1 MKIICPEFHHGGT
14 IPRIYTC
21 DGEDINPELSITEIP
36 AEAKTLALIVDDPD
50 APGRTWVHWVVFNMT
65 TDGTVR
71 RNSIPGT
78 EGQNDFGRLSYGG
91 PCPPRGAHRYYFKVY
106 ALDARLDLREGS
118 TKAELLKAMKGRI
131 LEEASLIGLYSRS

>member
-1 MKIICPEFHHGGT
+1 MKITCPEFHHGGT

-36 AEAKTLALIVDDPD
+36 EAAVTLALIVDDPD

-65 TDGTVR
+65 TDGEVR

-78 EGQNDFGRLSYGG
+78 EGRNDFGRLSYGG
-91 PCPPRGAHRYYFKVY
+91 PCPPRGAHRYYFKAY

-118 TKAELLKAMKGRI
+118 TKAELLKAMKGHI
-131 LEEASLIGLYSRS
+131 IEEASLIGLYSRG